1 MKKLFNI
8 ALAATMALSLAGCSG
23 SSTSSTT
30 AAADTK
36 AADTTAAAAAD
47 TTAAAGGESTG
58 SYEPTGTLT
67 IIVPYAA
74 GGGVDLGSRLL
85 AKYLSEIT
93 PVDVIVSNVA
103 GGGGTVGAADCL
115 KYDADG
121 SYMLALNPS
130 PTYVSTKD
138 KPLTFDILTDYE
150 FAAIMVQDQR
160 LLVTSAK
167 NSNFQTVEEAIEY
180 GKANPGKFNI
190 GCSGTGNTAYD
201 TAEEFLEKTGIEGN
215 VVPFDGSSEA
225 KSAVLGGHID
235 IAVQSLSDVSSSLSE
250 VTILATAGEERFS
263 KTPDVPCMTELGYP
277 MAQYVTRGY
286 AFKSGTDEAIIE
298 YWSDKIG
305 EVCANEDFLKEADS
319 IGLPIVYMDHETA
332 QEDAK
337 TEMAAFQEKFGDK

>member
-1 MKKLFNI
+1 MKKLFSI

-23 SSTSSTT
+23 NSTASTT

-36 AADTTAAAAAD
+36 AADTTAV
-47 TTAAAGGESTG
+47 AGGESTS
-58 SYEPTGTLT
+58 SYEPSGTVT

-74 GGGVDLGSRLL
+74 GGAVDLGSRLL
-85 AKYLSEIT
+85 AKYLSEVT
-93 PVDVIVSNVA
+93 PADVIVSNVA
-103 GGGGTVGAADCL
+103 GGGGTVGVADCL

-130 PTYVSTKD
+130 ATYVSTKD

-150 FAAIMVQDQR
+150 FTAMMVQDQR

-167 NSNFQTVEEAIEY
+167 NANFQTVEEAVEY

-190 GCSGTGNTAYD
+190 GCSGTGNAAYA
-201 TAEEFLEKTGIEGN
+201 TAEEFLELTGIEGN

-235 IAVQSLSDVSSSLSE
+235 IAVQSLSDVASSLNE
-250 VTILATAGEERFS
+250 ITMLATCGEERFS
-263 KTPDVPCMTELGYP
+263 KTPDVPSMTELGYP
-277 MAQYVTRGY
+277 MAEYVTRGF
-286 AFKSGTDEAIIE
+286 AFKAGTDEVIIE

-305 EVCANEDFLKEADS
+305 EVCENEDFLKEADS

-332 QEDAK
+332 QEEAK
-337 TEMAAFQEKFGDK
+337 AEMAAFQEKFGDK

>member
-1 MKKLFNI
+1 MKKLFSI

-23 SSTSSTT
+23 NSTASTT

-36 AADTTAAAAAD
+36 AADTTAAAAD
-47 TTAAAGGESTG
+47 TTAAAGGESTS
-58 SYEPTGTLT
+58 SYEPSGTLT

-85 AKYLSEIT
+85 AKYLSEAT
-93 PVDVIVSNVA
+93 PVDVVVSNVA

-138 KPLTFDILTDYE
+138 KPLTFDILKDYE

-160 LLVTSAK
+160 LFVTSAK
-167 NSNFQTVEEAIEY
+167 NTNFQTVEEAIEY

-190 GCSGTGNTAYD
+190 GCSGTGNSAYA

-225 KSAVLGGHID
+225 KSAVLGLSLIHI
-235 IAVQSLSDVSSSLSE
+235 
-250 VTILATAGEERFS
+250 
-263 KTPDVPCMTELGYP
+263 
-277 MAQYVTRGY
+277 
-286 AFKSGTDEAIIE
+286 
-298 YWSDKIG
+298 
-305 EVCANEDFLKEADS
+305 
-319 IGLPIVYMDHETA
+319 
-332 QEDAK
+332 
-337 TEMAAFQEKFGDK
+337 

>member
-1 MKKLFNI
+1 MKKLFSI
-8 ALAATMALSLAGCSG
+8 ALAGTMALSLAGCSG
-23 SSTSSTT
+23 NSTSTT

-36 AADTTAAAAAD
+36 AADTTAV
-47 TTAAAGGESTG
+47 AAGGESTG
-58 SYEPTGTLT
+58 SYEPSGTLT

-85 AKYLSEIT
+85 AKYLSEVT

-103 GGGGTVGAADCL
+103 GGGGTVGVADCL

-130 PTYVSTKD
+130 ATYVSTKD

-150 FAAIMVQDQR
+150 FVAMMVQDQR
-160 LLVTSAK
+160 LFVTSAK
-167 NSNFQTVEEAIEY
+167 NSNFQTVEEAVEY

-190 GCSGTGNTAYD
+190 GCSGTGNTAYA

-235 IAVQSLSDVSSSLSE
+235 VAVQSLSDVSSSMNE
-250 VTILATAGEERFS
+250 VTIMATGGEERFS
-263 KTPDVPCMTELGYP
+263 KTPDVPSMTELGYP

-305 EVCANEDFLKEADS
+305 EVCENEDFLKEADS

-337 TEMAAFQEKFGDK
+337 TEMAAFQELFGDK

>member
-1 MKKLFNI
+1 MKKLFSV
-8 ALAATMALSLAGCSG
+8 ALAVTMALSLAGCSG
-23 SSTSSTT
+23 SSTASTT
-30 AAADTK
+30 AAETK

-47 TTAAAGGESTG
+47 TKVADSASAG

-85 AKYLSEIT
+85 AKYLSEVT

-130 PTYVSTKD
+130 ATYISTKD

-150 FAAIMVQDQR
+150 FVAMMVQDQR
-160 LLVTSAK
+160 LFVTSAK
-167 NSNFQTVEEAIEY
+167 NANFQTVEEAVEY

-190 GCSGTGNTAYD
+190 GCSGTGNTAYA

-235 IAVQSLSDVSSSLSE
+235 VAVQSLSDVSSSMSE
-250 VTILATAGEERFS
+250 VTILATGGEERFS
-263 KTPDVPCMTELGYP
+263 KTPDVPSMTELGYP

-286 AFKSGTDEAIIE
+286 AFKTGTDEAIIN

-305 EVCANEDFLKEADS
+305 EVCSNEDFLKEADS
-319 IGLPIVYMDHETA
+319 IGLPIVYMNHETA

-337 TEMAAFQEKFGDK
+337 TEMAAFQELFGDK

>member
-1 MKKLFNI
+1 MKKLFSI

-23 SSTSSTT
+23 NSTASTT

-36 AADTTAAAAAD
+36 AADTTAAAAD
-47 TTAAAGGESTG
+47 TTAAAGGESTS
-58 SYEPTGTLT
+58 SYEPSGTLT

-85 AKYLSEIT
+85 AKYLSEAT
-93 PVDVIVSNVA
+93 PVDVVVSNVA

-138 KPLTFDILTDYE
+138 KPLTFDILKDYE

-160 LLVTSAK
+160 LFVTSAK
-167 NSNFQTVEEAIEY
+167 NTNFQTVEEAIEY

-190 GCSGTGNTAYD
+190 GCSGTGNSAYA

-235 IAVQSLSDVSSSLSE
+235 VAVQSLSDVSSSMNE
-250 VTILATAGEERFS
+250 VTILATGGEERFS
-263 KTPDVPCMTELGYP
+263 KTPDVPCMTELGFP
-277 MAQYVTRGY
+277 MVQYVTRGY
-286 AFKSGTDEAIIE
+286 AFKAGTDSAIIN

-305 EVCANEDFLKEADS
+305 EVCENEAFLKEADS
-319 IGLPIVYMDHETA
+319 LGLPIVYMNHEEA

-337 TEMAAFQEKFGDK
+337 TEMATYQEKFGDK

>member
-1 MKKLFNI
+1 MKKLFSI

-23 SSTSSTT
+23 NSTASTT

-36 AADTTAAAAAD
+36 AADTTAAAAD
-47 TTAAAGGESTG
+47 TTAAAGGESTS
-58 SYEPTGTLT
+58 SYEPSGTLT

-85 AKYLSEIT
+85 AKYLSEAT
-93 PVDVIVSNVA
+93 PVDVVVSNVA

-138 KPLTFDILTDYE
+138 KPLTFDILKDYE

-160 LLVTSAK
+160 LFVTTAK
-167 NSNFQTVEEAIEY
+167 NTNFQTVEEAIEY

-190 GCSGTGNTAYD
+190 GCSGTGNSAYA
-201 TAEEFLEKTGIEGN
+201 TEEFLEKTGIEGN

-235 IAVQSLSDVSSSLSE
+235 VAVQSLSDVSSSMNE
-250 VTILATAGEERFS
+250 VTILATGGEERFS
-263 KTPDVPCMTELGYP
+263 KTPDVPCMTELGFP

-286 AFKSGTDEAIIE
+286 AFKAGTDSAIIN

-305 EVCANEDFLKEADS
+305 EVCENEAFLKEADS
-319 IGLPIVYMDHETA
+319 LGLPIVYMNHEEA

-337 TEMAAFQEKFGDK
+337 TEMATYQEKFGDK

>member
-1 MKKLFNI
+1 MKKLFSI

-23 SSTSSTT
+23 NSTASTT

-36 AADTTAAAAAD
+36 AADTTAAAAD
-47 TTAAAGGESTG
+47 TTAAAGGESTS
-58 SYEPTGTLT
+58 SYEPSGTLT

-85 AKYLSEIT
+85 AKYLSEAT
-93 PVDVIVSNVA
+93 PVDVVVSNVA
-103 GGGGTVGAADCL
+103 GGGTVGAADCL

-138 KPLTFDILTDYE
+138 KPLTFDILKDYE

-160 LLVTSAK
+160 LFVTSAK
-167 NSNFQTVEEAIEY
+167 NTNFQTVEEAIEY

-190 GCSGTGNTAYD
+190 GCSGTGNSAYA

-235 IAVQSLSDVSSSLSE
+235 VAVQSLSDVSSSMNE
-250 VTILATAGEERFS
+250 VTILATGGEERFS
-263 KTPDVPCMTELGYP
+263 KTPDVPCMTELGFP

-286 AFKSGTDEAIIE
+286 AFKAGTDSAIIN

-305 EVCANEDFLKEADS
+305 EVCENEAFLKEADS
-319 IGLPIVYMDHETA
+319 LGLPIVYMNHEEA

-337 TEMAAFQEKFGDK
+337 TEMATYQEKFGDK

>member
-1 MKKLFNI
+1 MKKLFSV

-23 SSTSSTT
+23 SSTASTT
-30 AAADTK
+30 AAETK

-47 TTAAAGGESTG
+47 TKVADSASAG

-85 AKYLSEIT
+85 AKYLSEVT

-130 PTYVSTKD
+130 ATYISTKD

-150 FAAIMVQDQR
+150 FVAMMVQDQR
-160 LLVTSAK
+160 LFVTSAK
-167 NSNFQTVEEAIEY
+167 NANFQTVEEAVEY

-190 GCSGTGNTAYD
+190 GCSGTGNTAYA

-235 IAVQSLSDVSSSLSE
+235 VAVQSLSDVSSSMSE
-250 VTILATAGEERFS
+250 VTILATGGEERFS
-263 KTPDVPCMTELGYP
+263 KTPDVPSMTELGYP

-286 AFKSGTDEAIIE
+286 AFKTGTDEAIIN

-305 EVCANEDFLKEADS
+305 EVCSNEDFLKEADS
-319 IGLPIVYMDHETA
+319 IGLPIVYMNHETA

-337 TEMAAFQEKFGDK
+337 TEMAAFQELFGDK

>member
-1 MKKLFNI
+1 MKKLFSI

-23 SSTSSTT
+23 NSTASTT

-36 AADTTAAAAAD
+36 AADTTAAAAD
-47 TTAAAGGESTG
+47 TTAAAGGESTS
-58 SYEPTGTLT
+58 SYEPSGTLT

-85 AKYLSEIT
+85 AKYLSEAT
-93 PVDVIVSNVA
+93 PVDVVVSNVA

-121 SYMLALNPS
+121 SY
-130 PTYVSTKD
+130 
-138 KPLTFDILTDYE
+138 
-150 FAAIMVQDQR
+150 IMVQDQR
-160 LLVTSAK
+160 LFVTSAK
-167 NSNFQTVEEAIEY
+167 NTNFQTVEEAIEY

-190 GCSGTGNTAYD
+190 GCSGTGNSAYA

-235 IAVQSLSDVSSSLSE
+235 VAVQSLSDVSSSMNE
-250 VTILATAGEERFS
+250 VTILATGGEERFS
-263 KTPDVPCMTELGYP
+263 KTPDVPCMTELGFP

-286 AFKSGTDEAIIE
+286 AFKAGTDSAIIN

-305 EVCANEDFLKEADS
+305 EVCENEAFLKEADS
-319 IGLPIVYMDHETA
+319 LGLPIVYMNHEEA

-337 TEMAAFQEKFGDK
+337 TEMATYQEKFGDK